1 MRILPAAIPVCI
13 LMAQTPDLDRKLWIQ
28 NLLVKLEK
36 QLGAAVDQVRAAED
50 RVARNQDLVARTAA
64 GTSETQATARQAL
77 AASQAILEKRR
88 IQRAK
93 AEGAVARVQ
102 QALQRLGTGTAPIQA
117 LPLAIR
123 GEAMVV
129 AKDGSRQALGARHPW
144 LEPGETL
151 VTGPDGRV
159 ELEAFDGQ
167 ATLVVG
173 PDTRM
178 FLPPDADPSLQVGIG
193 RLLGKWKAKVN
204 SKFTVRTQTIVLAVR
219 GTQFLVEARAQGDVT
234 CLVMEGTVD
243 VSDREGKVTRPVTPG
258 QRLCITSAHIPGRPL
273 PEPETVDPKTLDRW
287 WEREEAP

>member
-1 MRILPAAIPVCI
+1 MRLLAAAIPVCT
-13 LMAQTPDLDRKLWIQ
+13 LVAQTPDLDRKLWIQ
-28 NLLVKLEK
+28 NLLVKLER
-36 QLGAAVDQVRAAED
+36 QRGEAVDQVRAAED

-77 AASQAILEKRR
+77 AASLAILEKRR

-93 AEGAVARVQ
+93 AEGSVVRVQ
-102 QALQRLGTGTAPIQA
+102 QALQRLVTGTAPIRA

-123 GEAMVV
+123 GEALVV

-159 ELEAFDGQ
+159 EMEAFDGQ

-173 PDTRM
+173 PDTRLL
-178 FLPPDADPSLQVGIG
+178 LPPDADPFLQVGIG

-204 SKFTVRTQTIVLAVR
+204 KKLQVRTPAAVTSTR
-219 GTQFLVEARAQGDVT
+219 GTLFVVEHLPKDGTMSLV
-234 CLVMEGTVD
+234 LEGTVD
-243 VSDREGKVTRPVTPG
+243 VSDLEGKVSRPVTAG
-258 QRLCITSAHIPGRPL
+258 QRLRISDSHIPGQPL
-273 PEPETVDPKTLDRW
+273 PEPEKIDPKTLERW

>member
-1 MRILPAAIPVCI
+1 MRLLAAAIPVCI

-36 QLGAAVDQVRAAED
+36 QRGAAVDQVRAAED

-93 AEGAVARVQ
+93 AEGTVVGVQ
-102 QALQRLGTGTAPIQA
+102 LALKRLETGTAPIRA

-123 GEAMVV
+123 GEALVV

-167 ATLVVG
+167 AALVVG
-173 PDTRM
+173 PDTTLRI
-178 FLPPDADPSLQVGIG
+178 PPDPEPSLRIDIG
-193 RLLGKWKAKVN
+193 RLLGRWKAKVH
-204 SKFTVRTQTIVLAVR
+204 KQLEVRTTSVAIAIR
-219 GTQFLVEARAQGDVT
+219 GTAFVVEAQAQGEAA
-234 CLVMEGTVD
+234 CLVLEGVVD
-243 VSDREGKVTRPVTPG
+243 ISDREGKGTRPVTAG
-258 QRLCITSAHIPGRPL
+258 QRLRIPRSHIPGQPL